1 MFNLIT
7 KSDPIVTRSIAKM
20 LTAIFLLSSLAL
32 ATRKILTGLDD
43 TDCQLRCPKSADLK
57 QVILPAIT
65 HIQHKTG
72 EWENILECWSV
83 NTTTFNMSGVDNAFR
98 VDWEG
103 GFDATYQYIFYDTS
117 FMPPHST
124 PEPSLAIMSAGIVNL
139 GDVRVPSGRCLRVK
153 PGDIFFNV
161 GTQGLQTAWWSEG
174 SVISDLYFKG
184 GKIPEHEVVTE
195 LSSST
200 ERAPPNKGEL

>member
-1 MFNLIT
+1 
-7 KSDPIVTRSIAKM
+7 M

-32 ATRKILTGLDD
+32 ATRKLIDGLDD
-43 TDCQLRCPKSADLK
+43 TDCQLRCPKSADRQ

-65 HIQHKTG
+65 QVQHKTG

-83 NTTTFNMSGVDNAFR
+83 KTTTPYMPGVDNAFR
-98 VDWEG
+98 INWES
-103 GFDATYQYIFYDTS
+103 GFDALYQYIFYDTS

-124 PEPSLAIMSAGIVNL
+124 PEPSLAIMSAGI

-161 GTQGLQTAWWSEG
+161 GIQGLQTAWWSEDA
-174 SVISDLYFKG
+174 VISDLYFKG
-184 GKIPEHEVVTE
+184 GKIPEHEVVPE
-195 LSSST
+195 LPSSA
-200 ERAPPNKGEL
+200 ERVPPKRAEL